1 MSFKK
6 AKRRHSF
13 LLLEMLLAVA
23 MIGLC
28 SSYLISTPM
37 KVYQKHLE
45 DFKKIELERIAN
57 HLFLDVQYH
66 LKERHPWNT
75 LTEEARQIYPLDSL
89 ALTIPSVVHIEY
101 QCGYMLRVKTS
112 KEGENET
119 TYKLLECVVCF
130 APLHNHGCWEGVAD
144 SSIMKFSY
152 LIFTSAAPSRK
163 VV

>member
-6 AKRRHSF
+6 VKRRHSF
-13 LLLEMLLAVA
+13 LLLETLLAVA

-37 KVYQKHLE
+37 KVYQNHLE
-45 DFKKIELERIAN
+45 DFKKIELERIAH
-57 HLFLDVQYH
+57 HLFLDIQYH
-66 LKERHPWNT
+66 LKEKHPWNT
-75 LTEEARQIYPLDSL
+75 LTEEARHIYPLDSFTL
-89 ALTIPSVVHIEY
+89 NIPSVFNIRY
-101 QCGYMLRVKTS
+101 QCGYTLRVKTT

-144 SSIMKFSY
+144 SVIMKFPY
-152 LIFTSAAPSRK
+152 LIFTSAAPLRK
-163 VV
+163 AV